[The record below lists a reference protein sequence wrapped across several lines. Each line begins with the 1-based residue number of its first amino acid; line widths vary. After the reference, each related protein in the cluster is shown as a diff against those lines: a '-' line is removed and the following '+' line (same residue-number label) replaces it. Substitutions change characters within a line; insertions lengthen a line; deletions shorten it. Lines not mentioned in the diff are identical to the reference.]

1 MTCAGCDPT
10 DCPTDAWH
18 LHVTVQPHWSWS
30 LKDVSSAL
38 QRDIDRHGIRPLVVT
53 NHFRDGRQSYRELIP
68 TKHVRGTEAE
78 ASREIFKMGILLN
91 NAGWRVKRLKIE
103 GDPSHIREGRA
114 LYYETHFK
122 IPVGENHATYMG
134 RVLPMSTNVKNDII
148 CTLRR
153 NVLLDVQLATDQFF
167 EYRNMRDTVK
177 PRIEAAV
184 LDTAPEL
191 DHDWINQ

>member
-10 DCPTDAWH
+10 DCPADAWH

-38 QRDIDRHGIRPLVVT
+38 QRDIDRHGIRPIVVT
-53 NHFRDGRQSYRELIP
+53 NVFHADPARNYKELIP
-68 TKHVRGTEAE
+68 TKNFKGTEAE

-103 GDPSHIREGRA
+103 GNPSIIREGRA
-114 LYYETHFK
+114 LYYETHLKDVAHDKFPISTNAK
-122 IPVGENHATYMG
+122 GQRIATY
-134 RVLPMSTNVKNDII
+134 RRA
-148 CTLRR
+148 TLDEVRL
-153 NVLLDVQLATDQFF
+153 VADGYPPPT
-167 EYRNMRDTVK
+167 
-177 PRIEAAV
+177 RIEAAV